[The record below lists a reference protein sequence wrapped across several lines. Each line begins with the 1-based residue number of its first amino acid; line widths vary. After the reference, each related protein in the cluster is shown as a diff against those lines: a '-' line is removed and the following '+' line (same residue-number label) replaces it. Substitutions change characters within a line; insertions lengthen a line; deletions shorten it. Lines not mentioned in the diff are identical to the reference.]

1 MSVLSIS
8 RFVVKLKKTWSILS
22 FMVRVCV
29 STMVSSD
36 LLDSLVI
43 VVGYGGV
50 ADMLVIGPM
59 HNL

>member
-43 VVGYGGV
+43 VVG
-50 ADMLVIGPM
+50 
-59 HNL
+59 